1 MALGMEPVAEQHR
14 SPEVVGGIV
23 RRYALGAAII
33 AALTLFAATVWPT
46 LYRFEKSTYSGNTYL
61 VRVNRL
67 SGFTELLL
75 GTRWIPE
82 ESSRRPVATQPLP
95 EAELKK
101 ISGNAQIDKILRTFK
116 GRIYNGSEWTVSEL
130 TVNVTALT
138 LSPPPKK
145 SGEWVPVYATAWARK
160 FRIPD
165 LDVPPLEVREFSVK
179 VTGAEEAAETEWK
192 IIAAR
197 GHR

>member
-1 MALGMEPVAEQHR
+1 MAQQDG
-14 SPEVVGGIV
+14 SPGAGAGTI
-23 RRYALGAAII
+23 RRYLLGATIFAV
-33 AALTLFAATVWPT
+33 LTLFAAAVWPT
-46 LYRFEKSTYSGNTYL
+46 LYRYEKLTSSGHTYL
-61 VRVNRL
+61 VRVNRMT
-67 SGFTELLL
+67 GFTEMLQ
-75 GTRWIPE
+75 GTRWVPE
-82 ESSRRPVATQPLP
+82 EGSRRPVATQPLP

-101 ISGNAQIDKILRTFK
+101 ISGNAQIDKIWETFK

-130 TVNVTALT
+130 TVTVTALK
-138 LSPPPKK
+138 LGPPGKEGG
-145 SGEWVPVYATAWARK
+145 SFRAYVTAWTRN

-192 IIAAR
+192 IVAAR